1 MNRKDF
7 FNEMAASWDER
18 FYTSQLVDHLRNR
31 LVPMFRLHEGR
42 RVLDVGGGTGGMIPF
57 LLEVLGPEG
66 KVWSID
72 FAEGMVEI
80 GRKKFQGEKRV
91 AFEVAAAES
100 LPYEDQ
106 FFDHVVAFGVFPHFE
121 DKALALRE
129 MNRVLK
135 IQRTLVIAHALS
147 SAEIRSHHKNAT
159 PVSNDFLPGKCE
171 MENLLEEAGFQM
183 TRLIDEPKCYLC
195 EAVKIRT
202 PPERTQVQG

>member
-7 FNEMAASWDER
+7 FNELAPSWDER
-18 FYTSQLVDHLRNR
+18 FYTPQLVDHLRNK
-31 LVPMFRLHEGR
+31 LVPLFHLQEGAHI
-42 RVLDVGGGTGGMIPF
+42 LDVGAGTGGIVPF
-57 LLEVLGPEG
+57 LLEVLGPQG
-66 KVWSID
+66 NVCSID
-72 FAEGMVEI
+72 FADGMVEI
-80 GRKKFQGEKRV
+80 GRKKFKDEKRV
-91 AFEVAAAES
+91 TFEVAAAES

-159 PVSNDFLPGKCE
+159 PVSNDNLPGKCE

-195 EAVKIRT
+195 EAVKI
-202 PPERTQVQG
+202 GM